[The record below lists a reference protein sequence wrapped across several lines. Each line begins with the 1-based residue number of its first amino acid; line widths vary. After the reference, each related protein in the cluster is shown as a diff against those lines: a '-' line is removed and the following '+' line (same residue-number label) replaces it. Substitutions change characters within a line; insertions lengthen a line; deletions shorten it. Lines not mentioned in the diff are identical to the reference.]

1 MVGTFLRRLPVALG
15 MKEQAQRAG
24 KRELV
29 AGPAHLSVEAGGH
42 GLGALLSAAACCPGP
57 CW

>member
-1 MVGTFLRRLPVALG
+1 MVDPFLMRLPVASG

-24 KRELV
+24 KSELV
-29 AGPAHLSVEAGGH
+29 AGPVLVCRGWWSWAG
-42 GLGALLSAAACCPGP
+42 SPFIAAACCPGP